1 MDGNMNNGFQDPN
14 AGFQNNQQDLGN
26 AGFAQDPNQAA
37 GFAQDPNQAAGFAN
51 TGYYDPNA
59 AYQQQNFQQ
68 PDFQQQGFQQ
78 PGFQQA
84 GYQQAGFQATHDWG
98 STPAGGQRS
107 MKGIPAMICGLCSL
121 GFFWLGFTVAFF
133 IPAALGVVGIV
144 LGSQAIKANGQDT
157 KGKVG
162 LITGIIGIVLP
173 ILIFTIACSV
183 GIAEALK

>member
-26 AGFAQDPNQAA
+26 A

-84 GYQQAGFQATHDWG
+84 GYQQAGFQTTNDWG
-98 STPAGGQRS
+98 STPVGGQRS
-107 MKGIPAMICGLCSL
+107 MKGIPAMVCGLCSL

-162 LITGIIGIVLP
+162 IITGIIGIVLP